1 MGKIIG
7 IDLGTTLS
15 VGAVMQGGE
24 PVVVP
29 NAEGQRLT
37 PSVVAVNKKGEF
49 MVGQNAKRQAV
60 SNPENTIISI
70 KRKMGQ
76 NIKIKLGDKR
86 YTPQEISA
94 MILQKI
100 KKDCEAYLGEK
111 ISEAV
116 ITCPAYFDDS
126 QRQATKD
133 AGKIAGFD
141 VKRII
146 NEPTAAAMAYGL
158 DKSNDQTILVFDLGG
173 GTFDVSIL
181 EIGDGVFHV
190 KATNGDTRLGGD
202 DFDRHIVDWM
212 ADKFQKE
219 HKVDLRKDPSILQR
233 LMETAEKAKIELSGV
248 PSTTINIPF
257 ITQTADGPAHIDYE
271 LTRAEFDKI
280 TADLVERTV
289 GPTKQAMK
297 DAALKPENIDK
308 VLLVGGSSRIPA
320 VQRIVKDYF
329 KKEPSKEINPD
340 ECVAIGA
347 AIQGGILGGEVKKDI
362 VLVDVTPLS
371 LGIETLGAV
380 FTRII
385 NRNTTVPTKKSRVFS
400 TAADFQP
407 SVDINVLQG
416 EREMAANNKSLGM
429 FTLSGIP
436 PAPRGIPQI
445 EVTFEIDVNG
455 IVHVTAKDTATGKEQ
470 DITITGSSALKEND
484 IERMTK
490 DAEAHAEE
498 DKKLK
503 EQAETKNNAENLINT
518 TERSM
523 KELKDKLDEKKAEAT
538 REKIKELKAVMGK
551 SDIEEI
557 KTHAEALGEAAQDLF
572 SDVYK
577 KASKSAGGQQF
588 QGSPGEG
595 AEAGPGMG
603 GKAGKEDGPDSD
615 EEAEERLKKKVK
627 KEGKEKVVDVDYEEV
642 D

>member
-1 MGKIIG
+1 M
-7 IDLGTTLS
+7 
-15 VGAVMQGGE
+15 
-24 PVVVP
+24 
-29 NAEGQRLT
+29 
-37 PSVVAVNKKGEF
+37 
-49 MVGQNAKRQAV
+49 
-60 SNPENTIISI
+60 
-70 KRKMGQ
+70 
-76 NIKIKLGDKR
+76 
-86 YTPQEISA
+86 
-94 MILQKI
+94 
-100 KKDCEAYLGEK
+100 
-111 ISEAV
+111 
-116 ITCPAYFDDS
+116 
-126 QRQATKD
+126 
-133 AGKIAGFD
+133 
-141 VKRII
+141 
-146 NEPTAAAMAYGL
+146 
-158 DKSNDQTILVFDLGG
+158 
-173 GTFDVSIL
+173 
-181 EIGDGVFHV
+181 
-190 KATNGDTRLGGD
+190 
-202 DFDRHIVDWM
+202 
-212 ADKFQKE
+212 
-219 HKVDLRKDPSILQR
+219 
-233 LMETAEKAKIELSGV
+233 
-248 PSTTINIPF
+248 
-257 ITQTADGPAHIDYE
+257 
-271 LTRAEFDKI
+271 
-280 TADLVERTV
+280 ERTV

-320 VQRIVKDYF
+320 VQKIVKDYF

-371 LGIETLGAV
+371 LGIETLGGV

-407 SVDINVLQG
+407 SVDINILQG

-503 EQAETKNNAENLINT
+503 EQAETKNNAENMINT

-538 REKIKELKAVMGK
+538 REKIKELKEVLGK
-551 SDIEEI
+551 NDIDEI
-557 KTHAEALGEAAQDLF
+557 KTRAEALGEAAQDLF
-572 SDVYK
+572 ADVYK
-577 KASKSAGGQQF
+577 KASKGAGGPGQQF
-588 QGSPGEG
+588 QGSQGEG
-595 AEAGPGMG
+595 PGAGPGMG
-603 GKAGKEDGPDSD
+603 GKAEQEETPDSD
-615 EEAEERLKKKVK
+615 DEPEQRPKKKVK